1 MRWFCLTCVRAVF
14 VSLLPVFLAAC
25 NAPAP
30 GSPPAGQEDVSS
42 VSPLAEDGR
51 GEGYECHIRYPEVPA
66 EWTALNQALHAYALK
81 RKAQFRA
88 TLAPDAERAG
98 EPPAALDLEF
108 DVARRTQ
115 DFVSVLAR
123 ESVHS
128 KGAQTSTATVASFVL
143 HFGDDKLLS
152 IVDLF
157 KTPDGALQALSDE
170 SRRQLL
176 GRYEASLRQNSTDA
190 TALAQQ
196 LKRMQAGVERGTAPA
211 AANFAVFLIDGIDSR
226 AIGLT
231 LIFAPAQLDAA
242 SEGEQQVEVPA
253 KVFDAQLKPEYRDAF
268 LDTQAVQPEGR

>member
-1 MRWFCLTCVRAVF
+1 MRWFCQTCVRAVF
-14 VSLLPVFLAAC
+14 VCLLPVCIAAC
-25 NAPAP
+25 NAPTP
-30 GSPPAGQEDVSS
+30 GTPAGQEDVSS

-51 GEGYECHIRYPEVPA
+51 GEGYEFHIRYPDVPA

-81 RKAQFRA
+81 RKEQFRA
-88 TLAPDAERAG
+88 TLAPAAERAG

-108 DVARRTQ
+108 NVARRTQ

-128 KGAQTSTATVASFVL
+128 KGAQTSTVTVASFAL

-157 KTPDGALQALSDE
+157 KTPDSALQALSDE

-176 GRYEASLRQNSTDA
+176 GRYEASLRQNINDA
-190 TALAQQ
+190 TTLAQG
-196 LKRMQAGVERGTAPA
+196 LKRMQAGVEHGTAPD
-211 AANFAVFLIDGIDSR
+211 AANFAVFLIDGIDSK

-253 KVFDAQLKPEYRDAF
+253 KVFDDLLKPEYRDAF
-268 LDTQAVQPEGR
+268 LDTQAVQAERR